1 MVINLY
7 ANSVKL
13 ALHSQINLTWL
24 IWLVFCMRPFK
35 NKFTTKKAFLEA
47 TSSLTTSCHYFF
59 FFFFFFAL
67 SPHITAQNVTKRS
80 SKRQTIK
87 YILVLIPV
95 MFHIINLIINRWL
108 NMWVS
113 IYRNKTKFT
122 DHINLFCFK
131 CIFVL
136 RLCMLKC
143 ISSERFKICLQ

>member
-59 FFFFFFAL
+59 FFFFFFFFCPIPSYHCPKCDNPFFQKANYKIHFGTYTRDVSHHKL
-67 SPHITAQNVTKRS
+67 NHKQMAKYVSFNLPKQNKIHWPHKP
-80 SKRQTIK
+80 
-87 YILVLIPV
+87 ILL
-95 MFHIINLIINRWL
+95 
-108 NMWVS
+108 
-113 IYRNKTKFT
+113 
-122 DHINLFCFK
+122 
-131 CIFVL
+131 
-136 RLCMLKC
+136 
-143 ISSERFKICLQ
+143 